1 MILFSYIFG
10 DIVMTKK
17 EEFIKNEIQ
26 KIVDKVAGRKIK
38 TNVFLSPR
46 QLDIISQLNE
56 FSTHQILYDDEVE
69 RDPRKIPYKT
79 NQELKTALCALCLS
93 IALIN
98 HRSKNKYTKEF
109 FEDNI
114 FVESENND
122 TLNIRF
128 ENVEEKIV
136 DDAINPELIFD
147 WMIYRDDEGRGIFAL
162 INEKVCD
169 IDDLKDYNTGGDAVY
184 EFARFQRKYHTY
196 KKTKE
201 TKSKESAQEAFRN
214 AVAQQV
220 ASQITAQQLLSGKD
234 PMEFVNMLFGKPDFE
249 NSINQI
255 TSSFTQN
262 KPLQITHKKKNKKH
276 N

>member
-1 MILFSYIFG
+1 MDNKEKILI
-10 DIVMTKK
+10 
-17 EEFIKNEIQ
+17 NEIQ

-38 TNVFLSPR
+38 TNVFLTPR

-56 FSTHQILYDDEVE
+56 FSTNKILSDDEVE
-69 RDPRKIPYKT
+69 RDPRKIAYKT
-79 NQELKTALCALCLS
+79 NQELKIAMISLCLS
-93 IALIN
+93 IALMN

-114 FVESENND
+114 FIESENND

-128 ENVEEKIV
+128 ENIEEKIV
-136 DDAINPELIFD
+136 DNAINPELIFD
-147 WMIYRDDEGRGIFAL
+147 WMIYRDNEGRGIFSL

-169 IDDLKDYNTGGDAVY
+169 ISDLNDYSTGGDAVY

-196 KKTKE
+196 KKKKE

-220 ASQITAQQLLSGKD
+220 AVQITSQQLLSGKD
-234 PMEFVNMLFGKPDFE
+234 PMEFVNMLFSKPDFE
-249 NSINQI
+249 NSIKEI
-255 TSSFTQN
+255 TSSFDAN
-262 KPLQITHKKKNKKH
+262 KPKTPQITYKKKKKKKNK
-276 N
+276 